1 MVRQIG
7 HAVDMRVNRL
17 SLMRIDRRFRKPD
30 LLAVRT
36 LALQLFR
43 MALGVIGALQ
53 RVIFGRRLWRS
64 RRRWLGRCG
73 HVCRR
78 WTVLVPAPCAHDQ
91 ACRRTL
97 RMNGES
103 PSMFLSAIASRRM
116 ASPCDL

>member
-53 RVIFGRRLWRS
+53 RLSSGAGSGAAGGAGSGAAATSAGVGLFLY
-64 RRRWLGRCG
+64 RRR
-73 HVCRR
+73 
-78 WTVLVPAPCAHDQ
+78 VLTIKPAGAHCA
-91 ACRRTL
+91 
-97 RMNGES
+97 
-103 PSMFLSAIASRRM
+103 
-116 ASPCDL
+116 